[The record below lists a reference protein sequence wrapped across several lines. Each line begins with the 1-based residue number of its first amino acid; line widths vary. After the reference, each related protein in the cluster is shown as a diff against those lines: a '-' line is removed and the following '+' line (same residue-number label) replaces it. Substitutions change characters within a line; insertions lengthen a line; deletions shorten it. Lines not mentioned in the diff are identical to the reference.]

1 MRRAACGV
9 LRYCHS
15 SPLRTILQ
23 LLCLHKCQ
31 HQALSALS
39 AIVSAQ
45 SRNRIPFSVFRI
57 PYAVFR
63 MPWLPPSPSLPSLTP
78 FPYLQLHST
87 SSLVPTMLL
96 LWDFSPFFS
105 SFLIYQLQ
113 SVMWLTF
120 GNTGQ
125 RLVTLFCGHSNR
137 PVNHGLVKLNL
148 IADKK

>member
-1 MRRAACGV
+1 MRHAACGV

-45 SRNRIPFSVFRI
+45 SRNRIPFSVFHM
-57 PYAVFR
+57 PYSVC
-63 MPWLPPSPSLPSLTP
+63 PGCPSPALTCP
-78 FPYLQLHST
+78 FPILATALNIIISPNNA
-87 SSLVPTMLL
+87 SSLG
-96 LWDFSPFFS
+96 FFS
-105 SFLIYQLQ
+105 SRFFHLFLIYQLQ

-137 PVNHGLVKLNL
+137 SVNHRLVKLNL
-148 IADKK
+148 AADMK